1 MCEWMPARLATEPP
15 SVLPGMNVRN
25 LLIPLLCLGAVAF
38 ACGPRS
44 HSEASLVS
52 MSIAQATRA
61 ATMPQQPKPRKKDTS
76 VTKITPSFAVQVD
89 HNTLRFSLDVTNV
102 GKKHVELNF
111 PDGQTHDFA
120 VLDSTGREVYRW
132 GEGRMFTQSLQN
144 KVLDGGETKRF
155 EEHASTMLPAGSYVA
170 IATLRSSNYPVQ
182 ERVAFELR

>member
-1 MCEWMPARLATEPP
+1 
-15 SVLPGMNVRN
+15 MNVRN

-52 MSIAQATRA
+52 VSLAKSSDPVAR
-61 ATMPQQPKPRKKDTS
+61 PQQAKSRRKDS
-76 VTKITPSFAVQVD
+76 NVIRVTPSFTVQVER
-89 HNTLRFSLDVTNV
+89 NTLRFGLDVSNV
-102 GKKHVELNF
+102 SKKSVELTF

-132 GEGRMFTQSLQN
+132 GQGRMFTQSLQN
-144 KVLDGGETKRF
+144 RTIDSGETLRIA
-155 EEHASTMLPAGSYVA
+155 EHATPSLPQGSYVA
-170 IATLRSSNYPVQ
+170 VATLRSTNFPMR

>member
-1 MCEWMPARLATEPP
+1 
-15 SVLPGMNVRN
+15 MNVRN

-38 ACGPRS
+38 ACGPRA

-61 ATMPQQPKPRKKDTS
+61 ATRPQQPKPRKKDAS

-89 HNTLRFSLDVTNV
+89 HSTLRFSLDVTNV

-144 KVLDGGETKRF
+144 RTIDSGETLRIS
-155 EEHASTMLPAGSYVA
+155 EHGTPSLPQGSYVA
-170 IATLRSSNYPVQ
+170 VATLRSTNFPMQ